1 MRVIIKTIFI
11 LWACCLTLPIIAV
24 GHPQIHVAL
33 LGDSNT
39 FIGGENCDKDNGW
52 SKWFK
57 ERFAPASCSSYAR
70 SGATWTNT
78 ISTKINLTEYT
89 EKLGDNNVIY
99 NQVLRLIES
108 VKNGKDVKPELIIIL
123 AGTNDAWFKDSRPQ
137 LFSKTVQQV
146 FATQQVITHK
156 QVSQVTSLAESVR
169 YSCETLMEA
178 FPDAQIVLVTPM
190 QAAKA
195 GVKGIRKVGNII
207 EECGRN
213 MSLVTIRLDYQGCVY
228 EGREKTARR
237 FTSDGIHTNKEGA
250 RRNGYFIA
258 RQIENVLQF

>member
-1 MRVIIKTIFI
+1 MKVILKIVFV
-11 LWACCLTLPIIAV
+11 LWACCWVWEVKAAS
-24 GHPQIHVAL
+24 HPQIHVAL

-39 FIGGENCDKDNGW
+39 FIGGENCDKDTGW

-57 ERFAPASCSSYAR
+57 ERFAPASCKSYAR

-78 ISTKINLTEYT
+78 SSTRINLTEYT

-108 VKNGKDVKPELIIIL
+108 TQKGNDVTPELIIIM
-123 AGTNDAWFKDSRPQ
+123 AGTNDAWFKTSRPQ
-137 LFSKTVQQV
+137 LFSKTPQQV
-146 FATQQVITHK
+146 FSSPQSITSK
-156 QVSQVTSLAESVR
+156 KVGQVTSLAESVR
-169 YSCETLMEA
+169 FSCEKLMEA
-178 FPDAQIVLVTPM
+178 FPYAQIILITPM

-195 GVKGIRKVGNII
+195 GVTGIRQVGNII
-207 EECGRN
+207 EECGRY
-213 MSLVTIRLDYQGCVY
+213 MSLATIRLDYQGSVY
-228 EGREKTARR
+228 AGRELSVKR

-258 RQIENVLQF
+258 HQIESILQF